1 MGSHD
6 RIPVETYDM
15 HIFFDT
21 NEEMADELNEII
33 MDEIREIAAN
43 GPRTE
48 DVEKTREFLAKNWKN
63 TLEQNAGWMNY
74 LDQYYFDGL
83 DYISNYEKVL
93 ASITNEDIQQLARKI
108 LDDGNLVHVVMRPAT
123 AETPAE

>member
-1 MGSHD
+1 MQLMGSHD

-15 HIFFDT
+15 HISSTPTRDGRR
-21 NEEMADELNEII
+21 ARRII
-33 MDEIREIAAN
+33 MDETMRSRPTAC
-43 GPRTE
+43 TE
-48 DVEKTREFLAKNWKN
+48 DVEKTREFWPRTETPSNRTPVDELP
-63 TLEQNAGWMNY
+63 
-74 LDQYYFDGL
+74 DQYYFDGL

-93 ASITNEDIQQLARKI
+93 ASITNEDIQQLAEI